1 MFSDNF
7 AKETMAFLNRD
18 DMKQEMKLFIRPLVD
33 MILQELYPYVYMS
46 MIFVFISFL
55 LTLSIFVLV
64 IRKNADK

>member
-1 MFSDNF
+1 
-7 AKETMAFLNRD
+7 MAFLNRD